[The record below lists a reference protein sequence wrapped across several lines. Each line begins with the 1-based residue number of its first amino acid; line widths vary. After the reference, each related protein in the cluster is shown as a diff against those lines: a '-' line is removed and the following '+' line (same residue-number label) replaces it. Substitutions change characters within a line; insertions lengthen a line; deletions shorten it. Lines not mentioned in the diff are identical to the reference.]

1 MNPHDRLTIVRNRH
15 RARDLRIFRARVLA
29 YFEQFEYDESDL
41 PVDWQKVRALRAEI
55 NRLLP
60 RIVQIVQA
68 ADLGAASPGSAQH
81 PAARA
86 LDILNNIFSD
96 RYAHGAY
103 QEILDVTDMA
113 IGVYDTGRSAAW
125 IRTINPFHYVTT
137 ALGFVFGLPRRAFA
151 AIGIGHPRGTRI
163 RPHDLTTLESM
174 LARMAGAEELIER
187 RFTEMRE
194 WQSRAFGEQ
203 AGHITD
209 LAERMDFLERVLAQ
223 ERPVP
228 RLKAGERKAST
239 PV

>member
-1 MNPHDRLTIVRNRH
+1 MKPCDRLTIVRNRH

-29 YFEQFEYDESDL
+29 YFAQFEYDENDL
-41 PVDWQKVRALRAEI
+41 PVDLEAVRALRAEI

-68 ADLGAASPGSAQH
+68 ADLGSASPGSVQH

-86 LDILNNIFSD
+86 VEILNNIFSD

-103 QEILDVTDMA
+103 QEILDVTDMT
-113 IGVYDTGRSAAW
+113 IGVYDANKPAAW
-125 IRTINPFHYVTT
+125 LRTVNPFHYVAS
-137 ALGFVFGLPRRAFA
+137 ALGFVAGLPRRALA
-151 AIGIGHPRGTRI
+151 AIGLARPGGTRI

-174 LARMAGAEELIER
+174 LARMAGAEELIEA
-187 RFTEMRE
+187 RFAEMRE

-203 AGHITD
+203 AGHLTD

-223 ERPVP
+223 ERPAP